1 MPYTSY
7 TPYTPYTPYT
17 QYAPC
22 TPIYLIYP
30 VCPIHP
36 ICPVYMIHQIY
47 LVCLIR
53 CVQLK
58 KAHQVDDQLIMWMT
72 SSCAHASIKNSV
84 VMARRLSWKLL
95 IRWRCISIPYLGAL
109 GDSTTLGQIKGGSY
123 EGGNLMYAYIIYM
136 SSSYYT
142 ASCMLDPTHAIVPK
156 PLPVL
161 SCDGRVRM
169 PVLCA
174 IGLCPFE

>member
-1 MPYTSY
+1 MY
-7 TPYTPYTPYT
+7 
-17 QYAPC
+17 
-22 TPIYLIYP
+22 PIYLTYPIHAIHLIHPIYPIYP
-30 VCPIHP
+30 VHP
-36 ICPVYMIHQIY
+36 IYPMYPNIPHIPCMPNTPHMPCIHDTPDIPLLPDKMCPT
-47 LVCLIR
+47 
-53 CVQLK
+53 K

-142 ASCMLDPTHAIVPK
+142 ASLI
-156 PLPVL
+156 LL
-161 SCDGRVRM
+161 SNTICV
-169 PVLCA
+169 
-174 IGLCPFE
+174 